1 MNEHDPVKTGLA
13 TVLSVGDL
21 ILDVPGVERYFDESR
36 EILKSG
42 DVVIGQVEIPYTARP
57 QWSAY
62 DNHSAPATD
71 PCRLEAM
78 KSAGFNVG
86 TCAGNHSFDQG
97 YPGVMD
103 TLDKL
108 HELGI
113 AAAGEGANEEEA
125 YAPAVIEGRGLKFAC
140 FSYTAVGPK
149 TVQATPA
156 KAGAAFL
163 YVATAYDNDTN
174 EPGALPTHIYT
185 SVSPAALQQMRVGF
199 RKAKE
204 AGATILAS
212 FHMGRM
218 HSTDIQQ
225 YQFEIA
231 HAAVDAGA
239 EMVFAHHPHTLLGI
253 EMYKGKPIFYSVG
266 HFVFATDAFLQQG
279 TALAEQRR
287 YLPNHWQG
295 VNTEALIKPREPIT
309 ETIPYY
315 VGDQAS
321 RNTMIAKGVF
331 DENGLVRASFIPCF
345 IDDVGHPVPVRRGEK
360 GDEVLAHIRTLCRL
374 EQLDTEFTWSE
385 DGTEVYL
392 SPFPPE
398 SGISG

>member
-1 MNEHDPVKTGLA
+1 MKQGEVFENSRA

-21 ILDVPGVERYFDESR
+21 ILDVEGVETYFDESR

-62 DNHSAPATD
+62 DNHAAPATD
-71 PCRLEAM
+71 PGRLEAM
-78 KSAGFNVG
+78 KDAGFNVG

-97 YPGVMD
+97 SGGVMD
-103 TLDKL
+103 TVDKL
-108 HELGI
+108 HALGI
-113 AAAGEGANEEEA
+113 ATAGEGANEKEA
-125 YAPAVIEGRGLKFAC
+125 YAPAILERKGLKFAC

-156 KAGAAFL
+156 KAGAAFI

-185 SVSPAALQQMRVGF
+185 SVSPAAMQRMRDSF
-199 RKAKE
+199 RRARE
-204 AGATILAS
+204 EGATVLAS

-218 HSTDIQQ
+218 HSTELQQ
-225 YQFEIA
+225 YQIEIA

-253 EMYKGKPIFYSVG
+253 EMYKEKPIFYSIG
-266 HFVFATDAFLQQG
+266 HFIFATDAFAQQG
-279 TALAEQRR
+279 TVLAAQRAF
-287 YLPNHWQG
+287 LPNHWQG
-295 VNTEALIKPREPIT
+295 VNTESLIKPREPIT
-309 ETIPYY
+309 DTIPYY

-321 RNTMIAKGVF
+321 RNTLIAKGVF

-345 IDDVGHPVPVRRGEK
+345 IDGAGHPVPVRRGGK
-360 GDEVLAHIRTLCRL
+360 GDDVLAHIRMLCDI

-385 DGTEVYL
+385 DGTEIYL
-392 SPFPPE
+392 S
-398 SGISG
+398 

>member
-1 MNEHDPVKTGLA
+1 MKKTEQSV

-36 EILKSG
+36 SLLKSG
-42 DVVIGQVEIPYTARP
+42 DVVIGQVEIPYTVRP

-71 PCRLEAM
+71 PGRLEAM
-78 KSAGFNVG
+78 LGAGFNVG

-97 YPGVMD
+97 YFGVVD
-103 TLDKL
+103 TLGKL
-108 HELGI
+108 RDLGI
-113 AAAGEGANEEEA
+113 VTAGEGENDAEA
-125 YAPAVIEGRGLKFAC
+125 WAPALIQRKGLRFAC

-156 KAGAAFL
+156 KAGAAFI
-163 YVATAYDNDTN
+163 YVATAYDNDVN

-185 SVSPAALQQMRVGF
+185 SVSPAAMERMRRSF
-199 RKAKE
+199 REAKE
-204 AGATILAS
+204 AGALILAS

-218 HSTDIQQ
+218 HSEELQQ
-225 YQFEIA
+225 YQIEIA

-253 EMYKGKPIFYSVG
+253 EMYRGKPIFYSVG

-279 TALAEQRR
+279 TDLAEQRR
-287 YLPNHWQG
+287 FLPNHWQG

-309 ETIPYY
+309 DTIPYY

-321 RNTMIAKGVF
+321 RNTLIAKGVF
-331 DENGLVRASFIPCF
+331 DEGGLVRASFIPCF
-345 IDDVGHPVPVRRGEK
+345 IDGAGHPVPVRRGEK
-360 GDEVLAHIRTLCRL
+360 GDEVLAHIRALCQL
-374 EQLDTEFTWSE
+374 EQLDTEFIWSG

-392 SPFPPE
+392 S
-398 SGISG
+398 

>member
-1 MNEHDPVKTGLA
+1 MKQREPFEDGKA

-21 ILDVPGVERYFDESR
+21 ILDVEGAEAYFDETR
-36 EILKSG
+36 EILKRG
-42 DVVIGQVEIPYTARP
+42 DVVIGQVEIPYTAHP

-78 KSAGFNVG
+78 KDAGFNVG

-97 YPGVMD
+97 SSGVMD
-103 TLDKL
+103 TVGKL
-108 HELGI
+108 RALGI
-113 AAAGEGANEEEA
+113 APAGEGANDEEA
-125 YAPAVIEGRGLKFAC
+125 YAPAILTRRGLKFAC

-156 KAGAAFL
+156 KAGAAFI

-185 SVSPAALQQMRVGF
+185 SVSPAAMQRMRDSF
-199 RKAKE
+199 RRARE
-204 AGATILAS
+204 EGAIVLAS

-218 HSTDIQQ
+218 HSTELQQ
-225 YQFEIA
+225 YQIEIA

-253 EMYKGKPIFYSVG
+253 EMYQGKPIFYSIG
-266 HFVFATDAFLQQG
+266 HFIFATDAFAQQG
-279 TALAEQRR
+279 TTLAAQRAF
-287 YLPNHWQG
+287 LPNHWQG
-295 VNTEALIKPREPIT
+295 VNTEPLIRPREPIT
-309 ETIPYY
+309 DTIPFY

-321 RNTMIAKGVF
+321 RNTLIAKGVF

-345 IDDVGHPVPVRRGEK
+345 IDGAGHPVPVRRGEK
-360 GDEVLAHIRTLCRL
+360 GDDVLAHIRTLCET
-374 EQLDTEFTWSE
+374 EQLDTLFDWSE
-385 DGTEVYL
+385 DGTEIYL
-392 SPFPPE
+392 S
-398 SGISG
+398 

>member
-1 MNEHDPVKTGLA
+1 MTKRA

-21 ILDVPGVERYFDESR
+21 ILDVPEAERYFDESR
-36 EILKSG
+36 AILKSG
-42 DVVIGQVEIPYTARP
+42 DVVMGQVEIPYTARP

-78 KSAGFNVG
+78 RGAGFNVG

-97 YPGVMD
+97 YYGVMD

-108 HELGI
+108 RELGI
-113 AAAGEGANEEEA
+113 AAAGEGENDTRAW
-125 YAPAVIEGRGLKFAC
+125 APALIERGGLRFAC
-140 FSYTAVGPK
+140 FSCTAVGPK

-156 KAGAAFL
+156 KAGAAFI

-185 SVSPAALQQMRVGF
+185 SVSPAALERLRRGI
-199 RKAKE
+199 REARA
-204 AGATILAS
+204 AGALVLAS

-218 HSTDIQQ
+218 HSTDLQQ
-225 YQFEIA
+225 YQIEIA
-231 HAAVDAGA
+231 HAAIDAGA

-253 EMYKGKPIFYSVG
+253 ELYRGKPIFYSIG
-266 HFVFATDAFLQQG
+266 HFVFATDAFLQEG
-279 TALAEQRR
+279 TALAEQRQ

-295 VNTEALIKPREPIT
+295 VNTESLIRPREPIT
-309 ETIPYY
+309 DTIPFY

-321 RNTMIAKGVF
+321 RNTLIAKGVF
-331 DENGLVRASFIPCF
+331 DETSLVRASFIPCW
-345 IDDVGHPVPVRRGEK
+345 IDDAGHPVPVRRGEK
-360 GDEVLAHIRTLCRL
+360 GDEVLAHIRALCAQ
-374 EQLDTEFTWSE
+374 EQLDTKFTWNE
-385 DGTEVYL
+385 DGTEVWL
-392 SPFPPE
+392 S
-398 SGISG
+398 

>member
-1 MNEHDPVKTGLA
+1 MKETV

-21 ILDVPGVERYFDESR
+21 ILDVPGVEKYFDESR
-36 EILKSG
+36 ALLKSG
-42 DVVIGQVEIPYTARP
+42 DVVMGQVEIPYTNRP

-71 PCRLEAM
+71 PARLEAM
-78 KSAGFNVG
+78 KDAGFNVG

-97 YPGVMD
+97 QYGVMD

-113 AAAGEGANEEEA
+113 ATAGEGADDGEA
-125 YAPAVIEGRGLKFAC
+125 WAPAVISRNGLKFAC

-149 TVQATPA
+149 TVQAAPA
-156 KAGAAFL
+156 KAGAAFI
-163 YVATAYDNDTN
+163 YVATSYDNDTN

-185 SVSPAALQQMRVGF
+185 SVSPAALDRMRRSF
-199 RKAKE
+199 RKAK
-204 AGATILAS
+204 ADGAMVLAS

-225 YQFEIA
+225 YQIELA

-253 EMYKGKPIFYSVG
+253 EMYRGKPIFYSIG
-266 HFVFATDAFLQQG
+266 HFIFATDAFLQEG
-279 TALAEQRR
+279 TALAEQRK

-295 VNTEALIKPREPIT
+295 VNTEALIRPREPIT
-309 ETIPYY
+309 DTIPFY

-321 RNTMIAKGVF
+321 RNTLIAKGVF
-331 DENGLVRASFIPCF
+331 HETGLARASFIPCW
-345 IDDVGHPVPVRRGEK
+345 IDDTGHPVPVRRGEK
-360 GDEVLAHIRTLCRL
+360 GDDVLAHIRELCRL
-374 EQLDTEFTWSE
+374 EQLDTRFAWSE
-385 DGTEVYL
+385 DGTEVWL
-392 SPFPPE
+392 S
-398 SGISG
+398 

>member
-1 MNEHDPVKTGLA
+1 MAETNMRQDALCGQEQV

-21 ILDVPGVERYFDESR
+21 ILDVPEAERYFDESR
-36 EILKSG
+36 ALLRGG
-42 DVVIGQVEIPYTARP
+42 DVVIGQVEIPYTRRP

-71 PCRLEAM
+71 PARLEAM
-78 KSAGFNVG
+78 RSAGFNVG

-97 YPGVMD
+97 ENGILD
-103 TLDKL
+103 TLAQL
-108 HELGI
+108 RALGI
-113 AAAGEGANEEEA
+113 ATAGEGADYAEA
-125 YAPAVIEGRGLKFAC
+125 YAPAVIERKGLRFAC

-156 KAGAAFL
+156 KAGAAYL

-185 SVSPAALQQMRVGF
+185 STSPAALAQLRESI
-199 RKAKE
+199 RRAKE
-204 AGATILAS
+204 EGAVVLAS

-253 EMYKGKPIFYSVG
+253 EMYRDKPIFYSIG
-266 HFVFATDAFLQQG
+266 HFVFATDAFVQQG

-287 YLPNHWQG
+287 FLPNHWQG
-295 VNTEALIKPREPIT
+295 VNTEALIRPREPIT
-309 ETIPYY
+309 DTIPYY

-321 RNTMIAKGVF
+321 RNTLIAKGVF
-331 DENGLVRASFIPCF
+331 NEKGLARASFIPCF
-345 IDDVGHPVPVRRGEK
+345 IDGAGHPVPVRRGEK
-360 GDEVLAHIRTLCRL
+360 GDEVLAHIRALCQA
-374 EQLDTEFTWSE
+374 EGLDTCFTWSG

-392 SPFPPE
+392 S
-398 SGISG
+398 

>member
-1 MNEHDPVKTGLA
+1 MNGKNRSPEEQV
-13 TVLSVGDL
+13 TVLAVGDL
-21 ILDVPGVERYFDESR
+21 ILDVPGVETYFDETR
-36 EILKSG
+36 AILSGG
-42 DVVIGQVEIPYTARP
+42 DVVMGQVEIPYTTRP

-62 DNHSAPATD
+62 DNHSAPATF

-78 KSAGFNVG
+78 RSAGFNVG

-97 YPGVMD
+97 YYGVAD
-103 TLDKL
+103 TLTKL
-108 HELGI
+108 RELGI
-113 AAAGEGANEEEA
+113 APAGEGLNAGEA
-125 YAPAVIEGRGLKFAC
+125 YAPARIRRKGLEFAC

-156 KAGAAFL
+156 KAGAAFIH
-163 YVATAYDNDTN
+163 VATAYDNDTN

-185 SVSPAALQQMRVGF
+185 SVSPAALERLRLSIRG
-199 RKAKE
+199 AKE
-204 AGATILAS
+204 AGATVLAS

-225 YQFEIA
+225 YQFELA

-253 EMYKGKPIFYSVG
+253 ELYRGKPIYYSIG
-266 HFVFATDAFLQQG
+266 HFVFATDAFVQSG
-279 TALAEQRR
+279 TALAGQRSF
-287 YLPNHWQG
+287 LPNHWQG

-309 ETIPYY
+309 TTVPYY

-321 RNTMIAKGVF
+321 RNTLIAKGVF
-331 DENGLVRASFIPCF
+331 NAGGLLRASFIPCY
-345 IDDVGHPVPVRRGEK
+345 IDDRGHPVPVRRGEG
-360 GDEVLAHIRTLCRL
+360 GDGVLAHIRSLCEL
-374 EQLDTEFTWSE
+374 EKLDTRFTWSE

-392 SPFPPE
+392 S
-398 SGISG
+398 

>member
-1 MNEHDPVKTGLA
+1 MKETT

-36 EILKSG
+36 ELLKSG
-42 DVVIGQVEIPYTARP
+42 DVVMGQVEIPYTLRP

-71 PCRLEAM
+71 PVRLEAM
-78 KSAGFNVG
+78 GSAGFNVG

-97 YPGVMD
+97 YYGVMD
-103 TLDKL
+103 TLEKL
-108 HELGI
+108 RALGI
-113 AAAGEGANEEEA
+113 VTAGEGENDGEA
-125 YAPAVIEGRGLKFAC
+125 WAPGVIERQGRKFAC

-156 KAGAAFL
+156 KAGAAFI

-185 SVSPAALQQMRVGF
+185 SASPAALERMRRDF
-199 RKAKE
+199 RRAKE
-204 AGATILAS
+204 AGAMVLAS

-218 HSTDIQQ
+218 HSTDLQQ
-225 YQFEIA
+225 YQVEIA

-253 EMYKGKPIFYSVG
+253 ELYRGKPIYYSIG
-266 HFVFATDAFLQQG
+266 HFVFATDAFLQAG
-279 TALAEQRR
+279 TPLGDQRK

-309 ETIPYY
+309 DTVPYY

-321 RNTMIAKGVF
+321 RNTLIAKGVF
-331 DENGLVRASFIPCF
+331 NDAGLVRAGFIPCY
-345 IDDVGHPVPVRRGEK
+345 IDHRGHPVPVRRGGQ
-360 GDEVLAHIRTLCRL
+360 GDQVLAHIRELCRA
-374 EQLDTEFTWSE
+374 ENLDTRFTWSE
-385 DGTEVYL
+385 DGGEVYL
-392 SPFPPE
+392 S
-398 SGISG
+398 

>member
-1 MNEHDPVKTGLA
+1 MEGNAPGAV
-13 TVLSVGDL
+13 VLSVGDL
-21 ILDVPGVERYFDESR
+21 ILDVPGVDRYFDESR
-36 EILKSG
+36 DILKSG
-42 DVVIGQVEIPYTARP
+42 DVVIGQVEIPYTTRP

-71 PCRLEAM
+71 PRQLEVM
-78 KSAGFNVG
+78 LRAGFNVG

-97 YPGVMD
+97 YYGVVD
-103 TLDKL
+103 TLEKL

-113 AAAGEGANEEEA
+113 ATAGEGADAEEA
-125 YAPAVIEGRGLKFAC
+125 YAPAVIERKGLKFAC

-156 KAGAAFL
+156 KAGAAFI
-163 YVATAYDNDTN
+163 YVATAYDNDVN

-185 SVSPAALQQMRVGF
+185 SVSPAALEELRRSF
-199 RKAKE
+199 RRAKE
-204 AGATILAS
+204 GGALVLAS

-218 HSTDIQQ
+218 HSTELQQ
-225 YQFEIA
+225 YQIEIA

-253 EMYKGKPIFYSVG
+253 EMYRGKPIYYSVG

-279 TALAEQRR
+279 TALAGQRSF
-287 YLPNHWQG
+287 LPNHWQG

-309 ETIPYY
+309 DTIPYY

-321 RNTMIAKGVF
+321 RNTLIAKGVF
-331 DENGLVRASFIPCF
+331 DESGLVRASFLPCF
-345 IDDVGHPVPVRRGEK
+345 IDDAGHPVPVRRGEK
-360 GDEVLAHIRTLCRL
+360 GDDVLAHIRALCAL
-374 EQLDTEFTWSE
+374 EQLDTQFTWSE

-392 SPFPPE
+392 S
-398 SGISG
+398 

>member
-1 MNEHDPVKTGLA
+1 MKNMEQTV

-21 ILDVPGVERYFDESR
+21 ILDVPGVEAYFDESR
-36 EILKSG
+36 AVLKSG
-42 DVVIGQVEIPYTARP
+42 DLVIGQVEIPYTLRP

-78 KSAGFNVG
+78 AAAGFHVG

-97 YPGVMD
+97 TYGVLD
-103 TLDKL
+103 TLEKL
-108 HELGI
+108 RSLGI

-125 YAPAVIEGRGLKFAC
+125 YAPAAVERKGLKFAC

-156 KAGAAFL
+156 KAGAAYI
-163 YVATAYDNDTN
+163 YVATAYDNDTG

-185 SVSPAALQQMRVGF
+185 SVSPAALERMRRSF
-199 RKAKE
+199 REVKE
-204 AGATILAS
+204 AGAIVLAS

-218 HSTDIQQ
+218 HSEELQQ
-225 YQFEIA
+225 YQIEIA

-253 EMYKGKPIFYSVG
+253 EVYRGKPIYYSVG

-279 TALAEQRR
+279 TALAGQRAF
-287 YLPNHWQG
+287 LPNHWQG
-295 VNTEALIKPREPIT
+295 VNTEPLIKPREPIT
-309 ETIPYY
+309 TTIPYY

-321 RNTMIAKGVF
+321 RNTLIAKGIF
-331 DENGLVRASFIPCF
+331 DGRGLRRAGFLPCF
-345 IDDVGHPVPVRRGEK
+345 IDDRGHPTPVRRGEG
-360 GDEVLAHIRTLCRL
+360 GDEVLSHIQRLCKL
-374 EQLDTEFTWSE
+374 EGLDTRFTWSE
-385 DGTEVYL
+385 DGTEIWL
-392 SPFPPE
+392 S
-398 SGISG
+398 

>member
-1 MNEHDPVKTGLA
+1 MKESEPFTNKTA

-21 ILDVPGVERYFDESR
+21 ILDVPDVDRYFDESR
-36 EILKSG
+36 ELLKSG

-71 PCRLEAM
+71 PVRLEAM
-78 KSAGFNVG
+78 LRAGFNVG

-97 YPGVMD
+97 TYGVTD

-113 AAAGEGANEEEA
+113 ATAGEGADYDEA
-125 YAPAVIEGRGLKFAC
+125 YAPAVIERRGLRFAC

-156 KAGAAFL
+156 KAGAAFI
-163 YVATAYDNDTN
+163 YVATSYDNDTN

-185 SVSPAALQQMRVGF
+185 SVSPAALEQMRGSF

-204 AGATILAS
+204 SGATVLAS

-225 YQFEIA
+225 YQTEIA
-231 HAAVDAGA
+231 RAAIDAGA

-253 EMYKGKPIFYSVG
+253 EMYRGKPIFYSIG

-279 TALAEQRR
+279 TALAGQRR
-287 YLPNHWQG
+287 FLPNHWQG

-309 ETIPYY
+309 ETIPFY

-321 RNTMIAKGVF
+321 RNTLIAKGVF
-331 DENGLVRASFIPCF
+331 DSGGLVRASFIPCF
-345 IDDVGHPVPVRRGEK
+345 IDDDGHPVPVRRGEK
-360 GDEVLAHIRTLCRL
+360 GDDVLAHIRMLCEL
-374 EQLDTEFTWSE
+374 EQLDTAFTWSE

-392 SPFPPE
+392 S
-398 SGISG
+398 

>member
-1 MNEHDPVKTGLA
+1 MNERESVTKEKA
-13 TVLSVGDL
+13 VVLSVGDL
-21 ILDVPGVERYFDESR
+21 ILDVPEAERYFDETR
-36 EILKSG
+36 ALLKSG
-42 DVVIGQVEIPYTARP
+42 DVVMGQVEIPYTNRP

-71 PCRLEAM
+71 PVRLEAM
-78 KSAGFNVG
+78 RDAGFNVG

-97 YPGVMD
+97 FYGVKD

-108 HELGI
+108 RELGI
-113 AAAGEGANEEEA
+113 AAAGEGMDDEEA
-125 YAPAVIEGRGLKFAC
+125 WAPAVIERRGLRFAC

-163 YVATAYDNDTN
+163 YVATSYDNDTN

-185 SVSPAALQQMRVGF
+185 SVSPAALERMRRSFRRAKAVG
-199 RKAKE
+199 AV
-204 AGATILAS
+204 ILAS

-225 YQFEIA
+225 YQIELA

-253 EMYKGKPIFYSVG
+253 EMYRGKPIYYSIG

-279 TALAEQRR
+279 TALADQRK

-295 VNTEALIKPREPIT
+295 VNTEALIRPREPIT

-321 RNTMIAKGVF
+321 RNTLIAKGEF
-331 DENGLVRASFIPCF
+331 DGTGLVRAGFIPCW
-345 IDDVGHPVPVRRGEK
+345 IDDAGHPVPVRRGEK
-360 GDEVLAHIRTLCRL
+360 GDEVLAHLRMLCAL
-374 EQLDTEFTWSE
+374 EGLDTRFTWNG
-385 DGTEVYL
+385 DGTEILL
-392 SPFPPE
+392 S
-398 SGISG
+398 

>member
-1 MNEHDPVKTGLA
+1 MKALDPVPNETA
-13 TVLSVGDL
+13 AVLSVGDL
-21 ILDVPGVERYFDESR
+21 ILDVPGVGAYFDETRS
-36 EILKSG
+36 ILKSG
-42 DVVIGQVEIPYTARP
+42 DVVIGQVEIPYTTRP

-78 KSAGFNVG
+78 GDAGFNVG

-97 YPGVMD
+97 YYGVVD

-108 HELGI
+108 HALGI
-113 AAAGEGANEEEA
+113 ATAGEGANDEEA
-125 YAPAVIEGRGLKFAC
+125 CAPAVLERKGLKFAC

-156 KAGAAFL
+156 KAGAAFIQ
-163 YVATAYDNDTN
+163 VATAYENDTN

-185 SVSPAALQQMRVGF
+185 SVSPAALDRMRRSF
-199 RKAKE
+199 RKAK
-204 AGATILAS
+204 ADGAMVLAS

-225 YQFEIA
+225 YQIELA

-253 EMYKGKPIFYSVG
+253 DMYRGKPIFYSIG
-266 HFVFATDAFLQQG
+266 HFIFATDAFLQEG
-279 TALAEQRR
+279 TALAEQRK

-295 VNTEALIKPREPIT
+295 VNTEALIRPREPIT
-309 ETIPYY
+309 DTIPFY

-321 RNTMIAKGVF
+321 RNTLIAKGVF
-331 DENGLVRASFIPCF
+331 HETGLARASFIPCW
-345 IDDVGHPVPVRRGEK
+345 IDDTGHPVPVRRGEK
-360 GDEVLAHIRTLCRL
+360 GDDVLAHIRELCRL
-374 EQLDTEFTWSE
+374 EQLDTRFAWSE
-385 DGTEVYL
+385 DGTEVWL
-392 SPFPPE
+392 S
-398 SGISG
+398 

>member
-1 MNEHDPVKTGLA
+1 MERNDQRV

-21 ILDVPGVERYFDESR
+21 ILDVPGAERYFDESR
-36 EILKSG
+36 EVLKGG
-42 DVVIGQVEIPYTARP
+42 DLVIGQVEIPYTLRP

-62 DNHSAPATD
+62 DNHSAPPTD
-71 PCRLEAM
+71 PCRLGAM
-78 KSAGFNVG
+78 AEAGFHVG

-97 YPGVMD
+97 AYGVTD

-108 HELGI
+108 HSLGI
-113 AAAGEGANEEEA
+113 ATAGEGANDAEA
-125 YAPAVIEGRGLKFAC
+125 WAPAIAERKGLKFAC
-140 FSYTAVGPK
+140 FSFTAVGPK

-156 KAGAAFL
+156 KAGAAFI
-163 YVATAYDNDTN
+163 YVATAYDNDVN

-185 SVSPAALQQMRVGF
+185 SVSPAALERMRRSF
-199 RKAKE
+199 REAKE
-204 AGATILAS
+204 AGAIVLAS

-218 HSTDIQQ
+218 HSEELQQ
-225 YQFEIA
+225 YQIEIA

-253 EMYKGKPIFYSVG
+253 EMYRGKPIFYSVG

-279 TALAEQRR
+279 TALAGQRK

-309 ETIPYY
+309 DTIPFY

-321 RNTMIAKGVF
+321 RNTLIAKGVF
-331 DENGLVRASFIPCF
+331 DESGLVRASFLPCF
-345 IDDVGHPVPVRRGEK
+345 IDDAGHPVPVRRGEK
-360 GDEVLAHIRTLCRL
+360 GDDVLAHIRRLCAQ
-374 EQLDTEFTWSE
+374 EQLDTRFTWSE

-392 SPFPPE
+392 S
-398 SGISG
+398 

>member
-1 MNEHDPVKTGLA
+1 MKALDPVPNETA
-13 TVLSVGDL
+13 AVLSVGDL
-21 ILDVPGVERYFDESR
+21 ILDVPGVGAYFDETRS
-36 EILKSG
+36 ILKSG

-78 KSAGFNVG
+78 GDAGFNVG

-97 YPGVMD
+97 YYGVVD

-108 HELGI
+108 HALGI
-113 AAAGEGANEEEA
+113 ATAGEGANDEEA
-125 YAPAVIEGRGLKFAC
+125 CAPAVLERKGLKFAC

-156 KAGAAFL
+156 KAGAAFIQ
-163 YVATAYDNDTN
+163 VATAYENDTN

-185 SVSPAALQQMRVGF
+185 SVSPAALRQMRDSF
-199 RKAKE
+199 RQAKE
-204 AGATILAS
+204 AGAFILAG

-225 YQFEIA
+225 YQIEIDHTA
-231 HAAVDAGA
+231 IDAGA

-253 EMYKGKPIFYSVG
+253 EMYRGKPIFYSVG

-279 TALAEQRR
+279 TALARQRGF
-287 YLPNHWQG
+287 LPNHWQG
-295 VNTEALIKPREPIT
+295 VNTEALIKPRDPIT
-309 ETIPYY
+309 DTVPYY

-321 RNTMIAKGVF
+321 RNTLIAKGIF
-331 DENGLVRASFIPCF
+331 DRNGLVRAGFIPCY
-345 IDDVGHPVPVRRGEK
+345 IDDRGHPVPVRRGEK
-360 GDEVLAHIRTLCRL
+360 GDDVLAHIRMLCGL
-374 EQLDTEFTWSE
+374 EQLDTAFAWSE
-385 DGTEVYL
+385 DGTEVWL
-392 SPFPPE
+392 S
-398 SGISG
+398 

>member
-1 MNEHDPVKTGLA
+1 MGQNDQRA
-13 TVLSVGDL
+13 AVLSVGDL
-21 ILDVPGVERYFDESR
+21 ILDVPDVDRYFDESR
-36 EILKSG
+36 DILRSG
-42 DVVIGQVEIPYTARP
+42 DVVIGQVEIPYTLRP

-71 PCRLEAM
+71 PRQLEAM
-78 KSAGFNVG
+78 LRAGFNVG

-97 YPGVMD
+97 YYGVVD
-103 TLDKL
+103 TLEKL

-113 AAAGEGANEEEA
+113 ATAGEGADAEEA
-125 YAPAVIEGRGLKFAC
+125 YAPALIRRKGLDFAC

-156 KAGAAFL
+156 KAGAAFIF
-163 YVATAYDNDTN
+163 VATAYDNDVN

-185 SVSPAALQQMRVGF
+185 SVSPAAMQDMRLRF
-199 RKAKE
+199 RRAKE
-204 AGATILAS
+204 AGALVLAS

-218 HSTDIQQ
+218 HSSELQQ
-225 YQFEIA
+225 YQIDIA

-253 EMYKGKPIFYSVG
+253 EMYRGKPIFYSVG

-279 TALAEQRR
+279 TALARQRAF
-287 YLPNHWQG
+287 LPNHWQG

-309 ETIPYY
+309 DTIPCY

-321 RNTMIAKGVF
+321 RNTLIAKGVF
-331 DENGLVRASFIPCF
+331 DEGGLVRASFIPCF
-345 IDDVGHPVPVRRGEK
+345 IDDAGHPVPVRRGEK
-360 GDEVLAHIRTLCRL
+360 GDDVLAHIRALCEL
-374 EQLDTEFTWSE
+374 EQLDTQFTWSE

-392 SPFPPE
+392 SLR
-398 SGISG
+398 

>member
-1 MNEHDPVKTGLA
+1 MKEDAPFRKEQA

-36 EILKSG
+36 ELLQSG
-42 DVVIGQVEIPYTARP
+42 DVVIGQVEIPYTADP
-57 QWSAY
+57 HWSAY

-78 KSAGFNVG
+78 RSAGFNVG

-97 YPGVMD
+97 ENGIAD
-103 TLDKL
+103 TLNKL
-108 HELGI
+108 RELGI
-113 AAAGEGANEEEA
+113 AAAGEGMNDREA
-125 YAPAVIEGRGLKFAC
+125 YAPAVIERKGLKFAC
-140 FSYTAVGPK
+140 VSYTAVGPK

-156 KAGAAFL
+156 KAGAAFI

-185 SVSPAALQQMRVGF
+185 SVSPAAMRRMCDSF
-199 RKAKE
+199 RRAKE
-204 AGATILAS
+204 AGAIVLAS

-225 YQFEIA
+225 YQIEIA
-231 HAAVDAGA
+231 HAAIDAGA

-253 EMYKGKPIFYSVG
+253 ELYKGKPIFYSIG

-279 TALAEQRR
+279 TALAEQRSF
-287 YLPNHWQG
+287 LPNHWQG

-309 ETIPYY
+309 TTIPFY

-321 RNTMIAKGVF
+321 RNTLIAKGVF
-331 DENGLVRASFIPCF
+331 DETGLVRASFIPCF
-345 IDDVGHPVPVRRGEK
+345 IDDAGHPVPVRRGEK
-360 GDEVLAHIRTLCRL
+360 GDEVLAHVRMLCAL
-374 EQLDTEFTWSE
+374 EQLDTKLTWNE
-385 DGTEVYL
+385 EGTEVCL
-392 SPFPPE
+392 S
-398 SGISG
+398 

>member
-1 MNEHDPVKTGLA
+1 MKQAGFDREEQA

-21 ILDVPGVERYFDESR
+21 ILDVPEVERYFDESR
-36 EILKSG
+36 ALLRGG

-71 PCRLEAM
+71 PIRLEAM
-78 KSAGFNVG
+78 RSAGFNVG

-97 YPGVMD
+97 ENGILD
-103 TLDKL
+103 TLEKL
-108 HELGI
+108 RALGI
-113 AAAGEGANEEEA
+113 VTAGEGADYAEA
-125 YAPAVIEGRGLKFAC
+125 YAPGVIERRGLRFAC

-149 TVQATPA
+149 TVQATPT
-156 KAGAAFL
+156 KAGAAYL

-185 SVSPAALQQMRVGF
+185 STSPAALAQLRGSIRQAREEGV
-199 RKAKE
+199 
-204 AGATILAS
+204 IVLAS

-218 HSTDIQQ
+218 HSTELQQ

-253 EMYKGKPIFYSVG
+253 EMYRGKPIFYSMG

-287 YLPNHWQG
+287 FLPNHWQG
-295 VNTEALIKPREPIT
+295 VNTEALIRPREPIT

-321 RNTMIAKGVF
+321 RNTLIAKGVF
-331 DENGLVRASFIPCF
+331 DETGLVRASFIPCF
-345 IDDVGHPVPVRRGEK
+345 IDDAGHPVPVRRGEK
-360 GDEVLAHIRTLCRL
+360 GDEVLAHIRMLC
-374 EQLDTEFTWSE
+374 EAEGLDTRFTWSG

-392 SPFPPE
+392 S
-398 SGISG
+398 